1 MSNVQKKVINEYI
14 KKPKLFLFLLFRPD
28 LILRRNFHPPRP
40 KRTARGRVRKAM
52 PKKWKEMKSIMMT
65 YKTNNIKE
73 DCLLD
78 ELQKSF
84 TFWSKLLHGW
94 VQEPHWRAVVCYF
107 SNIFQYLYDLFNII
121 LGWRSLHYLRY
132 RFGFGVL

>member
-1 MSNVQKKVINEYI
+1 MSNVQKNVVNEYI
-14 KKPKLFLFLLFRPD
+14 IKSKLFLFLLFKPD
-28 LILRRNFHPPRP
+28 LIPRRNFHPPQPNRM
-40 KRTARGRVRKAM
+40 AHNRVRKAM
-52 PKKWKEMKSIMMT
+52 LKKWKEMKSIMMT
-65 YKTNNIKE
+65 YKTNNMKE

-84 TFWSKLLHGW
+84 TFWRKLLHGW
-94 VQEPHWRAVVCYF
+94 VQEPHWRAVVCFF
-107 SNIFQYLYDLFNII
+107 SNIFQYLYDLLKTI